1 MIEFIRMGGS
11 LVSINEKHKIYGNCD
26 NNGKI
31 LVWTSDLNLA
41 KGILIKEF
49 STFTNRE
56 VYLIA

>member
-1 MIEFIRMGGS
+1 MGGS